1 VLFIFPI
8 LFTFCYVYDKYDHM
22 VNNSL
27 AVRNIYCCKYVWWF
41 TGYYFTD
48 ESVLSMCCLYSQFY
62 LLSVMYMINM
72 ITWSTTASLWE
83 IYIVVNMYGDLQV
96 IILQINQYCQC
107 VVYIPNFVYF
117 LYSKCWISSAV
128 IFIFYEDDLNYVY
141 LIWRSNNIK
150 KKWKDRTSNTVVSNH
165 VNSDHVPSFFF
176 CLDLWNVRQTTS
188 GVYAISIT
196 VTTSTYHSCRRDGW
210 YVIVI
215 WRCQENGRV
224 NADVRCST
232 VCLITKIYPF
242 TMLTAVN
249 KERKQF

>member
-1 VLFIFPI
+1 MITWPTTAWLWEIYIV
-8 LFTFCYVYDKYDHM
+8 
-22 VNNSL
+22 VNMYGDL
-27 AVRNIYCCKYVWWF
+27 QV

-48 ESVLSMCCLYSQFY
+48 ESVLSMCYLYSQFY

-72 ITWSTTASLWE
+72 ITWPTTASLWE

-96 IILQINQYCQC
+96 IILQMNQYWQC

-176 CLDLWNVRQTTS
+176 VLTSEMLGRLLPVYTLLVLLWQRQH
-188 GVYAISIT
+188 I
-196 VTTSTYHSCRRDGW
+196 
-210 YVIVI
+210 IV
-215 WRCQENGRV
+215 V
-224 NADVRCST
+224 DAMDDT
-232 VCLITKIYPF
+232 
-242 TMLTAVN
+242 
-249 KERKQF
+249 